1 VPASKSLTTWYPAN
15 QWRDAYVTIP
25 SSMNGLQLLK
35 IEASY
40 GDSWP
45 DGATDLE
52 WHLELRD
59 QSNTVLYDETWNHTT
74 GNRKHTH
81 VNTGNIFTL
90 TAGYTLNVQYRT
102 GGAFSE
108 SAQGYSVTATFQ

>member
-1 VPASKSLTTWYPAN
+1 
-15 QWRDAYVTIP
+15 
-25 SSMNGLQLLK
+25 
-35 IEASY
+35 
-40 GDSWP
+40 
-45 DGATDLE
+45 LE

-59 QSNTVLYDETWNHTT
+59 QSNAIVYAETWEHTD
-74 GNRKHTH
+74 GNRNHTH
-81 VNTGNIFTL
+81 VNAGTTFTL